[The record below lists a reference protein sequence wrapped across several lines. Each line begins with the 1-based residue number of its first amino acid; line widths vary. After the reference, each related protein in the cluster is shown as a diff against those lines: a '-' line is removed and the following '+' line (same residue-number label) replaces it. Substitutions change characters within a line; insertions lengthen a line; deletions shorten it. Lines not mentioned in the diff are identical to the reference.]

1 MSNSEFDISEL
12 IQGNSFNNKRK
23 RSNNEKDPIEYIQ
36 RKADFFEVNENHY
49 NFDVRL
55 HLDQKNVNLRL
66 YIKNFR
72 MLLSKEQKRINRR
85 MTNNDVIK
93 FEDFLEKGTIEVTNQ
108 IIFKIF
114 DDITE
119 QKRKQGSDF
128 NVIKY
133 LDEKLAL
140 FDNLDSEASSPA
152 SKKTKKTE
160 SSGEEDDDSSSDY
173 NPNDFASSESSS
185 EESEEIIDDEND
197 EVEFIDDEEDEE
209 DEDYSVYSDS
219 SGDETSDAEEIVIRI
234 KRDQLKE
241 LGKC

>member
-36 RKADFFEVNENHY
+36 RKLTKNILIRLKNELEN
-49 NFDVRL
+49 
-55 HLDQKNVNLRL
+55 QKNVNLRL

-119 QKRKQGSDF
+119 QKK
-128 NVIKY
+128 NK
-133 LDEKLAL
+133 
-140 FDNLDSEASSPA
+140 
-152 SKKTKKTE
+152 
-160 SSGEEDDDSSSDY
+160 
-173 NPNDFASSESSS
+173 
-185 EESEEIIDDEND
+185 
-197 EVEFIDDEEDEE
+197 
-209 DEDYSVYSDS
+209 
-219 SGDETSDAEEIVIRI
+219 
-234 KRDQLKE
+234 DQILM
-241 LGKC
+241 